1 MHNYLMLAPLI
12 LSRLRECLPQVE
24 ISSSWGVPAIKET
37 PDQQPSIVVFL
48 EDDQPVQQT
57 AQGTVQKI
65 TQTWMVLV
73 AVRDTEEGAG
83 ELISRVYRAL
93 AGWRPGLLF
102 EPLHRVRSS
111 YKPDVSPNGVSYF
124 PLSFETSFIF
134 NTSE

>member
-1 MHNYLMLAPLI
+1 MYNYLMLAPLI
-12 LSRLRECLPQVE
+12 LSRLRERLPRVDV
-24 ISSSWGVPAIKET
+24 SSSWGVLAIKET
-37 PDQQPSIVVFL
+37 PDQLPSLVVFL
-48 EDDQPVQQT
+48 EEDQPAQQT
-57 AQGTVQKI
+57 GQGTVQKI

-73 AVRDTEEGAG
+73 AVKDTEEESG
-83 ELISRVYRAL
+83 ELISQVYRAL
-93 AGWRPGLLF
+93 AGWRPGPLF